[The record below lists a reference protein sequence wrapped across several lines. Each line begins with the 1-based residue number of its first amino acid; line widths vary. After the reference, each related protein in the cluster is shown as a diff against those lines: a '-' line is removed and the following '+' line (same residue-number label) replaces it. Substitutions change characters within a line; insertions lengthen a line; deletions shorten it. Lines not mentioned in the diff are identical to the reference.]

1 MALYIVACNKH
12 TKNNLN
18 LYSNLHFVSYI
29 TPHKRWLPRVT
40 KNMGKT
46 YRNNRYKGTN
56 PWPNPVPLTQPVP
69 QAVKTTKTNKP
80 SPTIDSEP
88 ECIVTK
94 CKSTQCPC
102 AKSVSH
108 CTVCKEDIVDG
119 PKAVTHHLKC
129 KKHKQAAKKA
139 LLESLL
145 LDPLLQEAKK
155 CLIKGG
161 VWKYTAYS
169 VLYDACEGDEQ
180 KLNAYRKTLLDWQK
194 SETKAGKYW
203 TTLAAECDRNENPR
217 ANCHE
222 YDSD

>member
-1 MALYIVACNKH
+1 M
-12 TKNNLN
+12 
-18 LYSNLHFVSYI
+18 SQ
-29 TPHKRWLPRVT
+29 

-46 YRNNRYKGTN
+46 YRKTSYKGST
-56 PWPNPVPLTQPVP
+56 PWAKPVPLTQPVP

-94 CKSTQCPC
+94 CIVTKCQHTQCDC

-119 PKAVTHHLKC
+119 PKAVKQHLRS

-139 LLESLL
+139 LL
-145 LDPLLQEAKK
+145 LDPFLQEAKQ
-155 CLIKGG
+155 CMIKGG
-161 VWKYTAYS
+161 VRMGGVHAYS
-169 VLYDACEGDEQ
+169 VLRDACEGDEQ
-180 KLNAYRKTLLDWQK
+180 KLKAYCKTLMDWQK

>member
-1 MALYIVACNKH
+1 M
-12 TKNNLN
+12 
-18 LYSNLHFVSYI
+18 SQ
-29 TPHKRWLPRVT
+29 

-46 YRNNRYKGTN
+46 VRNYGYKGNT
-56 PWPNPVPLTQPVP
+56 PWPKPVPLTQPVP

-94 CKSTQCPC
+94 CIVTKCQHTQCDC
-102 AKSVSH
+102 AKSVLQ

-119 PKAVTHHLKC
+119 PKAVKQHLRS

-145 LDPLLQEAKK
+145 LDPLLQEVKK
-155 CLIKGG
+155 FMIKGG
-161 VWKYTAYS
+161 VWKHHAYS
-169 VLYDACEGDEQ
+169 VLYDACEGDEE
-180 KLNAYRKTLLDWQK
+180 KVEAYCKTLRDWQK

-203 TTLAAECDRNENPR
+203 TTLAAECDRNEHPR